1 MPGNP
6 KHLEFIEGIINRL
19 GGNSFQ
25 IKGWNVALATAAVG
39 FAASKDSHPTAAAL
53 AVVPS
58 LALWLLDGYYLALER
73 LYRDLYDSADTG
85 ATAAYSLKP
94 ARLTPGLWA
103 AAAWRWSVAGLHLP
117 MIAVILTVMLTNF
130 GR

>member
-1 MPGNP
+1 MSADP
-6 KHLEFIEGIINRL
+6 KHLEFIEAIVNRL
-19 GGNSFQ
+19 GSNSFQ

-58 LALWLLDGYYLALER
+58 IALWFLDGYYLGLEK
-73 LYRDLYDSADTG
+73 LYRDLYLQAISGT
-85 ATAAYSLKP
+85 ATIYSLDTAK
-94 ARLTPGLWA
+94 LTIRVWLVSL
-103 AAAWRWSVAGLHLP
+103 WRWSVAGLHLP
-117 MIAVILTVMLTNF
+117 MICVILAVMLTNF

>member
-6 KHLEFIEGIINRL
+6 QHLEFIEGVIDRL

-58 LALWLLDGYYLALER
+58 IALWFLDGYYLALEK
-73 LYRDLYDSADTG
+73 LFRDLYASADAGT
-85 ATAAYSLKP
+85 TAPYSLKP
-94 ARLTPGLWA
+94 AGLTASLWA
-103 AAAWRWSVAGLHLP
+103 AATWRWSVAGLHLP
-117 MIAVILTVMLTNF
+117 LIGVILTVMLTNF

>member
-1 MPGNP
+1 MAVDT

-58 LALWLLDGYYLALER
+58 IALWFLDGYYLALER
-73 LYRDLYDSADTG
+73 LYRDLYNSADSG
-85 ATAAYSLKP
+85 ATPAYSLRPPK
-94 ARLTPGLWA
+94 LTASVWIA
-103 AAAWRWSVAGLHLP
+103 ATWRWSVSGLHLP
-117 MIAVILTVMLTNF
+117 MIAVILAVMLTNF

>member
-6 KHLEFIEGIINRL
+6 QHLEFIEGVINRL

-39 FAASKDSHPTAAAL
+39 FAASKDSHPTAAVL
-53 AVVPS
+53 AVVPAF
-58 LALWLLDGYYLALER
+58 ALWFLDGYYLALER
-73 LYRDLYDSADTG
+73 LYRDLYVSADSG
-85 ATAAYSLKP
+85 AKAPYTLSCDA
-94 ARLTPGLWA
+94 LTFTKWVEA
-103 AAAWRWSVAGLHLP
+103 TWRWSVFGLHLP
-117 MIAVILTVMLTNF
+117 MIAVILAVMLTNF